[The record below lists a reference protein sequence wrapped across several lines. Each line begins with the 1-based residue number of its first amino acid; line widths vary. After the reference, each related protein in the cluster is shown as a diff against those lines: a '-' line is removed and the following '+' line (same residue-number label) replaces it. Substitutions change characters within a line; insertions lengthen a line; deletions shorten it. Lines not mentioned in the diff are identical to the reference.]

1 MQSKRSSSSRFSAAS
16 LRGLIGHHTAPARLI
31 PNTQVNATGSLAER
45 IATLSP
51 GATPTR
57 TSAAAMR
64 KLSSR
69 TSAYDELRP
78 SRGQAGSPG
87 IDRGP
92 LVEVVDQSHDAQ
104 AWTVRTGSDTS
115 PNERST
121 PSSSRCPKAW
131 QPEAK
136 PTRLGGCISSEYAA

>member
-31 PNTQVNATGSLAER
+31 PNTHVNATGSLAER

-51 GATPTR
+51 GATPHADQR
-57 TSAAAMR
+57 RRDAEAELPHLGVRRAAAV
-64 KLSSR
+64 
-69 TSAYDELRP
+69 
-78 SRGQAGSPG
+78 RGQAGSPG

-92 LVEVVDQSHDAQ
+92 LVEVVDQSHGAQ

-121 PSSSRCPKAW
+121 PSSSRCPNAW
-131 QPEAK
+131 QPEAN